1 MPAEKPKN
9 LDLVALRLITALD
22 AIFIVD
28 IFLLFFF
35 YLANNVLLFLHPEGH
50 VS

>member
-9 LDLVALRLITALD
+9 FDLVALRLITALD
-22 AIFIVD
+22 AIFIVH
-28 IFLLFFF
+28 IFF
-35 YLANNVLLFLHPEGH
+35 YLATHILLFLHPEGH